1 MTEISGGSADPVE
14 REIETATH
22 PSGFIGYARACPS

>member
-14 REIETATH
+14 REIETAIY
-22 PSGFIGYARACPS
+22 PGRFIGDARACPS